1 LDEIAHQLDL
11 DHIDV
16 RRINLITP
24 DRMPYP
30 RGLDS
35 LGTEVVY
42 DSGDYPAVLERM
54 LDYADYERLQESLQ
68 RRRDEGE
75 RVGVGIGCFVEKT
88 GLGPYEKA
96 RVTVGMDGAV
106 EVVTGAASLGQGI
119 ESMVA
124 QVCADALGVSPEGIR
139 VVHGRTDAIDFGM
152 GAFASRVTVMT
163 GSATHIASGVVRM
176 QALKVAAGILE
187 SSVED
192 LVISE
197 GVISVRGSPAGPS
210 VTLAAVAREVVAE
223 DPEGPGLSYEGCF
236 EADHMV
242 YAFGAHLAVV
252 VVDGDTGGVEVERF
266 VVAYDVGRAVNPMLV
281 EGQLVGGAAQG
292 IGGALFEGFVYDEW
306 GQPLVSSFMDYLMP
320 TASEIPMV
328 ESIIVEDTPSPL
340 NPLGVR
346 GAGEGGINAVGAAV
360 AAAID
365 DALGM
370 PGAIRELPVTPAF
383 IRSLT
388 ASPVLQP

>member
-1 LDEIAHQLDL
+1 
-11 DHIDV
+11 
-16 RRINLITP
+16 
-24 DRMPYP
+24 
-30 RGLDS
+30 
-35 LGTEVVY
+35 
-42 DSGDYPAVLERM
+42 
-54 LDYADYERLQESLQ
+54 
-68 RRRDEGE
+68 
-75 RVGVGIGCFVEKT
+75 
-88 GLGPYEKA
+88 
-96 RVTVGMDGAV
+96 
-106 EVVTGAASLGQGI
+106 
-119 ESMVA
+119 
-124 QVCADALGVSPEGIR
+124 
-139 VVHGRTDAIDFGM
+139 
-152 GAFASRVTVMT
+152 
-163 GSATHIASGVVRM
+163 
-176 QALKVAAGILE
+176 LKVAAGMLE
-187 SSVED
+187 VSVED
-192 LVISE
+192 LVMSD
-197 GVISVRGSPAGPS
+197 GVIWVRGSPAGPS
-210 VTLAAVAREVVAE
+210 VTLAAVAMKVAS
-223 DPEGPGLSYEGCF
+223 DVPEGPGLSYEGRF

-320 TASEIPMV
+320 TVSEIPMV
-328 ESIIVEDTPSPL
+328 ESIIVEDTPTPL

-360 AAAID
+360 AAAVD

-388 ASPVLQP
+388 ANSVLQR